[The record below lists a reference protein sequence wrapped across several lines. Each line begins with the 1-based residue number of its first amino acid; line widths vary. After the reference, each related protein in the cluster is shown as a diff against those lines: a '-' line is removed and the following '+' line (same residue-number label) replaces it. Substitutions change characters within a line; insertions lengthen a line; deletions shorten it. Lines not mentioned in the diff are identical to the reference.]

1 MTTWR
6 ARRATDLAARTSP
19 ASSSLLAPDI
29 VDRMAAHGITR
40 VPVDYF
46 HFGKFR
52 YTRLEDALA
61 QAEHQADR
69 DEDMFAP

>member
-1 MTTWR
+1 MTAWR
-6 ARRATDLAARTSP
+6 ARRATDLAARTNP
-19 ASSSLLAPDI
+19 ASPSLLASDI
-29 VDRMAAHGITR
+29 VDRMAEYGITR

-46 HFGKFR
+46 HFGEFR

-69 DEDMFAP
+69 DGDMSAP